1 MLTDEHS
8 HLIKSTEQ
16 LRPEKSD
23 LRGDILKTNV
33 TIDRELCQDFILERP
48 LGDLRAWLLKV
59 LRLLSIFFLMNLQQ
73 VNPACTGD
81 ILVSTRGS
89 V

>member
-59 LRLLSIFFLMNLQQ
+59 LCLLSIFFLMNLQQ

>member
-23 LRGDILKTNV
+23 LRGDILKTND
-33 TIDRELCQDFILERP
+33 TLDQKLCEYFIIERH
-48 LGDLRAWLLKV
+48 LGDLRARLLKQ
-59 LRLLSIFFLMNLQQ
+59 SCACWEFFSL
-73 VNPACTGD
+73 
-81 ILVSTRGS
+81 
-89 V
+89 

>member
-8 HLIKSTEQ
+8 HVIKSTEK

-33 TIDRELCQDFILERP
+33 TIDQKLCEGLILERN
-48 LGDLRAWLLKV
+48 LGAFRAWLLKQ
-59 LRLLSIFFLMNLQQ
+59 SC
-73 VNPACTGD
+73 AC
-81 ILVSTRGS
+81 
-89 V
+89 